1 MMRMNDPRPA
11 PEPASEKDT
20 IGAETTDAAAPSS
33 STASLTGPAPGTV
46 EVGEPAVAPPP
57 KTIKPTTRVVI
68 AMAVIFVLGALIVL
82 YAWRLWPFTSDERIT
97 ENAYVRGQI
106 TAMAP
111 QVNGYIVEVKVRDF
125 AHVKRGELLMRI
137 DDRIYR
143 QQLDQALAQLR
154 VARAELDNWEQTVA
168 QNRATLRT
176 RIADRQQA
184 QSELNRAQADL
195 ARVSELAQRGSVS
208 LRERDQ
214 VRASELAAE
223 AGVTRAEANIESQE
237 QTIKSTQV
245 SRESLEGRVQ
255 QAQAQVD
262 LARINLANTLIRAPR
277 DGQIG
282 EASVRVGQYVAAG
295 SQLMFLV
302 PEQLWVVANFKET
315 QTATMRVGQPA
326 SFEVDAL
333 DDARLNGHIEQIAP
347 ATGSEFSVLRP
358 DNASGNF
365 TKIVQRIPVR
375 ISIDPNQPLA
385 KRLRPGMSVVARV
398 DTSGVASPREQ
409 AQ

>member
-1 MMRMNDPRPA
+1 MTETRSA
-11 PEPASEKDT
+11 PDEA
-20 IGAETTDAAAPSS
+20 ATDAAAPVDLSRS
-33 STASLTGPAPGTV
+33 D
-46 EVGEPAVAPPP
+46 APPP
-57 KTIKPTTRVVI
+57 KTIKPTAKVVA
-68 AMAVIFVLGALIVL
+68 AMAVVFLIGVLVVL
-82 YAWRLWPFTSDERIT
+82 YAWKLWPFTGDEKTT

-111 QVNGYIVEVKVRDF
+111 QVNGYVVEVAVRDF
-125 AHVKRGELLMRI
+125 SRVKRGQLLMRI

-143 QQLDQALAQLR
+143 QQLDQALAQLKI
-154 VARAELDNWEQTVA
+154 AQADLANWEQTVA
-168 QNRATLRT
+168 QNQATLRT
-176 RIADRQQA
+176 RAADRQQA
-184 QSELNRAQADL
+184 ESELVRAKADL
-195 ARVSELAQRGSVS
+195 SRVSELAGRGSVS
-208 LRERDQ
+208 FRERDQ
-214 VRASELAAE
+214 VRATKLAAE
-223 AGVTRAEANIESQE
+223 AGVTRADANIDAQQ
-237 QTIKSTQV
+237 QTIRSTQV
-245 SRESLEGRVQ
+245 SRASLEGKVQ

-302 PEQLWVVANFKET
+302 PEQLWVVGNFKET
-315 QTATMRVGQPA
+315 QTARMRIGQPA
-326 SFEVDAL
+326 SFKVDAL
-333 DDARLNGHIEQIAP
+333 DDAQLTGHVEQIAP

-375 ISIDPNQPLA
+375 IRIDPGQPLA

-398 DTSGVASPREQ
+398 DTAGSVSPGEQ
-409 AQ
+409 GQ

>member
-1 MMRMNDPRPA
+1 MTNTPTSRDNSPA
-11 PEPASEKDT
+11 DK
-20 IGAETTDAAAPSS
+20 ETTDAAPLAVSRDAEETAPR
-33 STASLTGPAPGTV
+33 ADPPAQS
-46 EVGEPAVAPPP
+46 PP
-57 KTIKPTTRVVI
+57 KTIKPTRKVVL
-68 AMAVIFVLGALIVL
+68 AMAILFVGGALVVL
-82 YAWRLWPFTSDERIT
+82 YAWRLWPFTTDEKTT

-111 QVNGYIVEVKVRDF
+111 QVNGYVVDVAVRDF
-125 AHVKRGELLMRI
+125 ARVKRGQLLLRI

-143 QQLDQALAQLR
+143 QQLDQALAQLK
-154 VARAELDNWEQTVA
+154 VAQADLANWEQSVA

-176 RIADRQQA
+176 RVADRQQA
-184 QSELNRAQADL
+184 QSELVRAEADL
-195 ARVSELAQRGSVS
+195 ARVSELASRGSVS

-214 VRASELAAE
+214 VRATKLAAE
-223 AGVTRAEANIESQE
+223 ASVTRAEANIDSQE
-237 QTIKSTQV
+237 ETIKSTQV
-245 SRESLEGRVQ
+245 SRASLEGKVQ

-282 EASVRVGQYVAAG
+282 ESTVRVGQYVAAG

-302 PEQLWVVANFKET
+302 PDELWVVANFKET
-315 QTATMRVGQPA
+315 QTARMQVGQLA
-326 SFEVDAL
+326 SFRVDAL
-333 DDARLNGHIEQIAP
+333 DDARLTGRVEQLAP

-375 ISIDPNQPLA
+375 IRIDSNQPLA
-385 KRLRPGMSVVARV
+385 ARLRPGMSVVATV
-398 DTSGVASPREQ
+398 NTLDTASPRKAASPQEQ
-409 AQ
+409 AR

>member
-1 MMRMNDPRPA
+1 MT
-11 PEPASEKDT
+11 DT
-20 IGAETTDAAAPSS
+20 RTTLDRETTDAAAAAEPSP
-33 STASLTGPAPGTV
+33 AAPAP
-46 EVGEPAVAPPP
+46 APDDPP
-57 KTIKPTTRVVI
+57 KTIRPTRRAVI
-68 AMAVIFVLGALIVL
+68 AMAILFVVGTLVVL
-82 YAWRLWPFTSDERIT
+82 YAWRLWPFTSDDRTT

-111 QVNGYIVEVKVRDF
+111 QVNGYVTDVLVHDF
-125 AHVKRGELLMRI
+125 APVKRGQLLLKI

-143 QQLDQALAQLR
+143 QQLDQAQAQLKI
-154 VARAELDNWEQTVA
+154 ATAELANWDQTVA
-168 QNRATLRT
+168 QNAATLRT

-184 QSELNRAQADL
+184 ESELVRADADL
-195 ARVSELAQRGSVS
+195 LRVGELADRGSVS

-214 VRASELAAE
+214 VRATRLAAT
-223 AGVTRAEANIESQE
+223 AGVTRSEANIDSQR
-237 QTIKSTQV
+237 QTIRSTQV
-245 SRESLEGRVQ
+245 SRAALEGAVQ

-262 LARINLANTLIRAPR
+262 LARINLSNTLIRAPR

-302 PEQLWVVANFKET
+302 PEQLWVVGNFKET
-315 QTATMRVGQPA
+315 QTARMRIGQPA
-326 SFEVDAL
+326 SFRVDAL
-333 DDARLNGHIEQIAP
+333 DGARLRGHVEQIAP

-375 ISIDPNQPLA
+375 IRIDPDQPLA
-385 KRLRPGMSVVARV
+385 RRLRPGMSVVAQV
-398 DTSGVASPREQ
+398 DTGDAMSPREQ
-409 AQ
+409 ER

>member
-1 MMRMNDPRPA
+1 MTDNRTAPDPASTNAAPTQISPDAEETAPRPD
-11 PEPASEKDT
+11 PA
-20 IGAETTDAAAPSS
+20 AE
-33 STASLTGPAPGTV
+33 
-46 EVGEPAVAPPP
+46 PPP
-57 KTIKPTTRVVI
+57 KTIKPSARTVAI
-68 AMAVIFVLGALIVL
+68 MAVIFVFGALVVL
-82 YAWRLWPFTSDERIT
+82 YAWQLWPFTSDEKTT

-111 QVNGYIVEVKVRDF
+111 QVNGYVVEVAVQDF
-125 AHVKRGELLMRI
+125 SKVKRGQLLLRI

-143 QQLDQALAQLR
+143 QQLDQAVAQLT
-154 VARAELDNWEQTVA
+154 VARAELSNWEQTVA

-176 RIADRQQA
+176 RVADRQQA
-184 QSELNRAQADL
+184 QAELVRAEADL
-195 ARVSELAQRGSVS
+195 DRVSELAGRGSVS

-214 VRASELAAE
+214 VRATKLAAE
-223 AGVTRAEANIESQE
+223 AGITRADAAIDNQQ
-237 QTIKSTQV
+237 QTILSTQV
-245 SRESLEGRVQ
+245 SRQSLEGKVA

-262 LARINLANTLIRAPR
+262 LARINLANTSIRAPR

-302 PEQLWVVANFKET
+302 PKQLWIVANFKET
-315 QTATMRVGQPA
+315 QTARMRIGQRA
-326 SFEVDAL
+326 SFRVDAL
-333 DDARLNGHIEQIAP
+333 DKARLTGVVEQISP

-375 ISIDPNQPLA
+375 IRIDPNQALA
-385 KRLRPGMSVVARV
+385 ARLRPGMSVVAQV
-398 DTSGVASPREQ
+398 DTVDAASPREQ
-409 AQ
+409 QR

>member
-1 MMRMNDPRPA
+1 MTEQRTTPDPA
-11 PEPASEKDT
+11 A
-20 IGAETTDAAAPSS
+20 TDAAPLQVSPEAEATAPRPDVSPQS
-33 STASLTGPAPGTV
+33 
-46 EVGEPAVAPPP
+46 PP
-57 KTIKPTTRVVI
+57 KTIKPRVRTVAI
-68 AMAVIFVLGALIVL
+68 MAVIFVLGALVVL
-82 YAWRLWPFTSDERIT
+82 YAWQLWPFTSDEKTT

-111 QVNGYIVEVKVRDF
+111 QVNGYVTDVTVRDF
-125 AHVKRGELLMRI
+125 AKVKRGQLLLRI
-137 DDRIYR
+137 NDRIYR
-143 QQLDQALAQLR
+143 QQLDQALA
-154 VARAELDNWEQTVA
+154 ELTIAKADLANWEQTVA
-168 QNRATLRT
+168 QNQATLRT
-176 RIADRQQA
+176 RVADRQQA
-184 QSELNRAQADL
+184 QAELVRAEADL
-195 ARVSELAQRGSVS
+195 DRVSELASRGSVS

-214 VRASELAAE
+214 VRATKLAAE
-223 AGVTRAEANIESQE
+223 AGITRADAAIDNQQ
-237 QTIKSTQV
+237 QTIRSTQV
-245 SRESLEGRVQ
+245 SRKSLEGKVA

-315 QTATMRVGQPA
+315 QTARMRIGQRA
-326 SFEVDAL
+326 SFRVDAL
-333 DDARLNGHIEQIAP
+333 DKARLTGVVEQIAP

-375 ISIDPNQPLA
+375 IRIDPKQPLA
-385 KRLRPGMSVVARV
+385 ARLRPGMSVVAQV
-398 DTSGVASPREQ
+398 DTADVASPREQ
-409 AQ
+409 QR